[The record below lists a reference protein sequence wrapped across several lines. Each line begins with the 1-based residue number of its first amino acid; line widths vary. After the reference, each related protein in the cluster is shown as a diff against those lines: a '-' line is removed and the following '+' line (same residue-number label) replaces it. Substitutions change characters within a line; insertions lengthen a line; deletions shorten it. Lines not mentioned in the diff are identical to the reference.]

1 MRFEDY
7 VARPAFLH
15 ALPTLPKKIA
25 QFENLILYGPAG
37 VGKYTLMLRIV
48 RTYSHHKLKYEKRI
62 AIQSNGQNYM
72 LKISDIH
79 YEVDMELLGC
89 NAKLLWF
96 DIYTHIKEIIECKYP
111 SKHGIVVLKNFHKTH
126 NELLEIFYSYMQ
138 DNIKYIL
145 LTEAVSFIPM
155 AVAARCKLL
164 PVPRPPAATY
174 LDCTGVAFPAG
185 CTNLAD
191 ALTNTASPAYVA
203 KISSKI
209 SALILAGKYCIAEMR
224 DLLYSILIYSIDIEA
239 CMWDILRQVLPRI
252 ARAKHAGVLAK
263 LTECVQCLNNH
274 YRPIFHLEHFANVLA
289 VAVVD

>member
-1 MRFEDY
+1 M
-7 VARPAFLH
+7 
-15 ALPTLPKKIA
+15 
-25 QFENLILYGPAG
+25 YGPAG

-48 RTYSHHKLKYEKRI
+48 RTYSHHNLKYEKRI
-62 AIQSNGQNYM
+62 AIPSNGQNYM

-145 LTEAVSFIPM
+145 LTEAVSFIPV

-164 PVPRPPAATY
+164 PVPRPTNAAY
-174 LDCTGVAFPAG
+174 LACTGVPFPVG

-191 ALTNTASPAYVA
+191 ALTTTPSPVYVA

-209 SALILAGKYCIAEMR
+209 SALILAGKYCITEMR

-239 CMWDILRQVLPRI
+239 CMWDILKQVLPRI
-252 ARAKHAGVLAK
+252 APAKHAGVLAQ

-289 VAVVD
+289 VAVD